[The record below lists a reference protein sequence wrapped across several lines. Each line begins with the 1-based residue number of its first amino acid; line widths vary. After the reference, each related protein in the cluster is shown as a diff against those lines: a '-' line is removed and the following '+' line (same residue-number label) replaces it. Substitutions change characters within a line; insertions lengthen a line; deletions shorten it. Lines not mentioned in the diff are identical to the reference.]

1 MGVPMVCCS
10 RWLIPPRQAQSF
22 GLGGSDLSLSA
33 LEPPRHRYR
42 SLNKFHGGLLPN
54 YLAKLS
60 VSPFKA
66 SGAL

>member
-1 MGVPMVCCS
+1 MGDPLVCYS
-10 RWLIPPRQAQSF
+10 RWRSSKQAQSF
-22 GLGGSDLSLSA
+22 RLGGSDLSLSA